1 MHLDLCKGS
10 LIRPNLREMMW
21 IRTVDAM
28 EWILKCGIGDMEF
41 NQEKEDEI
49 PILCRFCNDFI
60 GEDAQTED
68 DRTVMIVL
76 NKYDSFKT
84 GRFGNFA
91 NAPIVRGGNAL
102 ASI

>member
-60 GEDAQTED
+60 AKMPKQK
-68 DRTVMIVL
+68 MIGL
-76 NKYDSFKT
+76 S
-84 GRFGNFA
+84 
-91 NAPIVRGGNAL
+91 
-102 ASI
+102 